1 MSLKERDRLV
11 ILRQMAERTLTV
23 AEGARRLR
31 MGLRHARRLLRRFE
45 EEGDGGVIHRGR
57 GRPSN
62 RRLPDPLRARALEC
76 ARQPVFRDFGPTL
89 LTEHLAR
96 DPQMGPL
103 SASTLRRWLIQA
115 ELWKPQ
121 PRQLRHRRRRDR
133 RAAWGEL
140 VLMDTSIHPW
150 LEDRSTEEIVL
161 IAMIDD
167 ATSRV
172 FARFVPRDTGAA
184 NRQMILDYIARF
196 GRMAALYADR
206 ASHFGNWRRTDERSR
221 VPLEEREATL
231 TESII
236 RRGLETL
243 GSELII
249 ALSPQ
254 AKGRVERLFGTLQDR
269 LVKELRVAGVR
280 SLEAANRFLEEVF
293 VPFWNARFTVE
304 PMSGSDAHQPVP
316 SEIDLL
322 ARFAETDTRVIGLD
336 FTFRYRNQRW
346 QIEKREA
353 CATMP
358 KQRIVIEH
366 RLDGSTHYRWR
377 DHYLSPTAVA
387 PTPSTPTAPKPKS
400 VPPPP
405 RPLPPEHP
413 WRRFPVRIGRGVHL
427 PPHPTPV
434 VASAPAALRPDSPGA
449 EEVLCIST

>member
-1 MSLKERDRLV
+1 
-11 ILRQMAERTLTV
+11 
-23 AEGARRLR
+23 
-31 MGLRHARRLLRRFE
+31 
-45 EEGDGGVIHRGR
+45 
-57 GRPSN
+57 
-62 RRLPDPLRARALEC
+62 
-76 ARQPVFRDFGPTL
+76 
-89 LTEHLAR
+89 
-96 DPQMGPL
+96 
-103 SASTLRRWLIQA
+103 
-115 ELWKPQ
+115 
-121 PRQLRHRRRRDR
+121 
-133 RAAWGEL
+133 
-140 VLMDTSIHPW
+140 MDTSIHPW

-167 ATSRV
+167 ATSRL

-184 NRQMILDYIARF
+184 NRQMIIDYMERF

-206 ASHFGNWRRTDERSR
+206 ASHFGNWRRTDERAR
-221 VPLEEREATL
+221 VPLEEREAKL
-231 TESII
+231 TDSLI

-243 GSELII
+243 GSDLII

-269 LVKELRVAGVR
+269 LVKELRVAGVS

-293 VPFWNARFTVE
+293 VPFWNERFTVE
-304 PMSGSDAHQPVP
+304 PTNSIDAHQPVP
-316 SEIDLL
+316 TEMDLL
-322 ARFAETDTRVIGLD
+322 ALFAETDTRVIGLD

-346 QIEKREA
+346 QIEKHEA

-377 DHYLSPTAVA
+377 DHYLRPTAVA
-387 PTPSTPTAPKPKS
+387 PKQSAPPAEKPKP

-405 RPLPPEHP
+405 RPIPPDHP

-434 VASAPAALRPDSPGA
+434 AASAPAALRPDSPGA
-449 EEVLCIST
+449 KEVHCIST